1 MKIGNLSVYF
11 SDFTSNGIRFI
22 SSMVYIKAK
31 YKSWDTTKYGY
42 NLINKKKKK
51 SMHPASD
58 SWSCDT
64 KTMSRNVKWGLREFC
79 QFWNLWSKS
88 NQGLSYLYPW

>member
-1 MKIGNLSVYF
+1 MTSTILSQNMRFDKHMKIGNLSVYF

-31 YKSWDTTKYGY
+31 YKSWNTTKYGY

-58 SWSCDT
+58 S
-64 KTMSRNVKWGLREFC
+64 
-79 QFWNLWSKS
+79 
-88 NQGLSYLYPW
+88 